1 MKPVKFE
8 ESNTVFGKDQPEY
21 MPLPAL
27 VKPFIIGKGDDAA
40 VYPKGIVVSCWE
52 LSEEELAEVAKTGR
66 IYLSVLTFGQP
77 IQSCFITTKKED
89 VI

>member
-1 MKPVKFE
+1 MKPVPFE
-8 ESNTVFGKDQPEY
+8 EVNTVFGKDQPEY

-27 VKPFIIGKGDDAA
+27 VKPFTIGKGDDAA

-52 LSEEELAEVAKTGR
+52 LSEEEIAEIVKTKKV
-66 IYLSVLTFGQP
+66 YLSVLTFGQP
-77 IQSCFITTKKED
+77 VQPCLLTTKKED